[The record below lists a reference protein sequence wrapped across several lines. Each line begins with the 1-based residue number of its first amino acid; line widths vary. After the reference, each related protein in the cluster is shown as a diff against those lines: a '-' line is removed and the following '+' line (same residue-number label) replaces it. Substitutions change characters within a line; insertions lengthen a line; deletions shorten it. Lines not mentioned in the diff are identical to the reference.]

1 VKAVNL
7 IPADTHGGGGG
18 APRAGSGVFVLLGV
32 LAALVAGVSFY
43 VLTSNTI
50 ADRRAQVTSMQA
62 QASAAQATAAS
73 LQPYRDFAS
82 LAQSRVETVR
92 QLGAAR
98 FDWHR
103 AFSELATVIPGN
115 VWLTSLL
122 GTVAPGVSVDGA
134 SSGATSGLRSTIAAP
149 AIEMSGCT
157 VSHDSVVQLI
167 SHLRLMD
174 GVQRVSLADSSKD
187 GGTAG
192 SGGGGC
198 QNGHPSFPQFDLVI
212 FFEPLPGLPTAP
224 GAATSTATPAAATAG
239 TTAAPAGT
247 AQPAASTTPAPS
259 AAPSTSAGGSIR

>member
-7 IPADTHGGGGG
+7 IPAETPGGGG

-50 ADRRAQVTSMQA
+50 ADRRAQVTSLQA

-73 LQPYRDFAS
+73 LQPYRDFAA

-134 SSGATSGLRSTIAAP
+134 ASGATSGLRATIPVP

-187 GGTAG
+187 GGG

-212 FFEPLPGLPTAP
+212 FFEPLPALPTAP
-224 GAATSTATPAAATAG
+224 GTATSTATPAAATAG